1 MFVALVAG
9 RCICCLAVAIVN
21 KREGRTEFIA
31 NSEILYLDFSV
42 DIARTFSASLLCK
55 AARGRLYTVY
65 MCWWSVDTFST
76 VRGKTNKNNLYKCL
90 CPAVG
95 P

>member
-21 KREGRTEFIA
+21 KREGRTESIA

-42 DIARTFSASLLCK
+42 DIARMFF
-55 AARGRLYTVY
+55 G
-65 MCWWSVDTFST
+65 
-76 VRGKTNKNNLYKCL
+76 
-90 CPAVG
+90 
-95 P
+95 